1 MRCREAISL
10 CTRVLLIL
18 LFFSYFLIKIPIFP
32 IFSILSFLFSYFFE
46 QPCCWTPCGI
56 SISIK
61 MIASYLAL
69 FHELQYKK
77 YKMLKK
83 NFKTLLFM
91 RLCSKNIECFHMTSR
106 QPYWCPKTMKRRPC
120 WCPKPILW
128 EFNSFLMQTL
138 SVVPINFT

>member
-10 CTRVLLIL
+10 CTRVLSIL
-18 LFFSYFLIKIPIFP
+18 LFSSYLLIKIPIFP
-32 IFSILSFLFSYFFE
+32 IFSILSFLFSDFFE
-46 QPCCWTPCGI
+46 QPCPWTPCGI

-69 FHELQYKK
+69 FHELQNKK
-77 YKMLKK
+77 HKMLKK
-83 NFKTLLFM
+83 KKNSKHCF
-91 RLCSKNIECFHMTSR
+91 LCSKNIECFHVTSR

-128 EFNSFLMQTL
+128 EFSSFLMQTL
-138 SVVPINFT
+138 SVVPINFA

>member
-10 CTRVLLIL
+10 CTRVLSIL
-18 LFFSYFLIKIPIFP
+18 LFSSYLLIKIPIFP
-32 IFSILSFLFSYFFE
+32 IFSILSFLFSDFFE
-46 QPCCWTPCGI
+46 QPCRWTPCGI

-69 FHELQYKK
+69 FHVLQNKK
-77 YKMLKK
+77 HKMLKK
-83 NFKTLLFM
+83 KNSKHCF
-91 RLCSKNIECFHMTSR
+91 LCSKNIECFHMTSR

-128 EFNSFLMQTL
+128 EFSSFLMQTL
-138 SVVPINFT
+138 SVVPINFA

>member
-10 CTRVLLIL
+10 CTRVLSIL
-18 LFFSYFLIKIPIFP
+18 LFSSYLLIKIPIFP
-32 IFSILSFLFSYFFE
+32 IFSILSFLFSDFFE
-46 QPCCWTPCGI
+46 QPCRWTPCGI

-69 FHELQYKK
+69 FHELQNKK
-77 YKMLKK
+77 HKMLKK
-83 NFKTLLFM
+83 KINSKHCF
-91 RLCSKNIECFHMTSR
+91 LCSKNIECFHMTSR

-128 EFNSFLMQTL
+128 EFSSFLMQTL
-138 SVVPINFT
+138 SVVPINFA